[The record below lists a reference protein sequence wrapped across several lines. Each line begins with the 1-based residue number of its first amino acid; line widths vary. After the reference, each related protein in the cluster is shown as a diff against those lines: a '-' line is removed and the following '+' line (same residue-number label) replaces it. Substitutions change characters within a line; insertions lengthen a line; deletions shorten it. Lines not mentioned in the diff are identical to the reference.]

1 MPPRR
6 TTPPTRRSRPSTRR
20 PLPGRQHP
28 RRALPGRLPLARLLL
43 VLALLA
49 PAACAPASARATPAW
64 ADAGAGQ
71 PRAAEAARYVLPA
84 AGAHVVRAFE
94 PPPQPWSAGHRG
106 VDLAVV
112 PGGPVVAPQAGVVAF
127 AGDVAGRGVV
137 TVRHDD
143 GLTSSLEP
151 VRPSVTVGTRV
162 ARGASVGVVD
172 APGHCAPVTC
182 LHWGVRTAP
191 TRYVDPLS
199 LVGPAGPVVLLP
211 G

>member
-1 MPPRR
+1 MPA
-6 TTPPTRRSRPSTRR
+6 
-20 PLPGRQHP
+20 
-28 RRALPGRLPLARLLL
+28 RA
-43 VLALLA
+43 A
-49 PAACAPASARATPAW
+49 PAEAT
-64 ADAGAGQ
+64 ADAGPA
-71 PRAAEAARYVLPA
+71 RAAEAARYVLPA
-84 AGAHVVRAFE
+84 PGTHVVRAFE

-151 VRPSVTVGTRV
+151 VRPSVAVGTRV
-162 ARGASVGVVD
+162 ARGAGVGVVD
-172 APGHCAPVTC
+172 AAGHCAPVTC